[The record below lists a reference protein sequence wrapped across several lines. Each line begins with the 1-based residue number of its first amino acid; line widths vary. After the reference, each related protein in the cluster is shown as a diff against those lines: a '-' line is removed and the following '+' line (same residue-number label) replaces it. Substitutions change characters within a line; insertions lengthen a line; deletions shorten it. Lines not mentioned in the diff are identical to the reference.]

1 MRLDSV
7 PEVTAVRGTPAPT
20 IRCPHSRCGPCDECL
35 RALVIAR
42 QRAAQLG
49 FAIEAAQVRES
60 ALAYEDRK
68 RAGLTMGVGGTCRPE
83 RDVHA
88 PLDVESAWLDPLGH
102 PQNVDELN
110 FEEG

>member
-1 MRLDSV
+1 MGPRRLPDEHDTLRCTHQTWDRRICASCLDTLAV
-7 PEVTAVRGTPAPT
+7 ARRRAQQTAY
-20 IRCPHSRCGPCDECL
+20 
-35 RALVIAR
+35 
-42 QRAAQLG
+42 
-49 FAIEAAQVRES
+49 AIEAAQVRES

-68 RAGLTMGVGGTCRPE
+68 RAGLIRWVGGTCRPE